1 MRKSFFD
8 FNYCAIALSNYVT
21 RLFHLSDLHF
31 GPKFN
36 AHVSELVLQDIL
48 HTKPDLTILSGDFT
62 MRGRVEE
69 YEQARAYIE
78 RIPKPRLTIPGNHD
92 QPLYASAMW
101 ERVTTPWARYQ
112 KHIHEAVDSS
122 VEIPG
127 VYVVGINDNRP
138 ILPGGFWSNE
148 QRAWMEREF
157 ARAERG
163 ACKVLVMHHQLNWN
177 NKRRPF
183 GQWFPNAHL
192 NWLKTLDVELVLN
205 GHMHIPVTIRSSQGI
220 VLAQAG
226 TSMSTRLRHGHNNA
240 YNFITITPDEI
251 RVRIMEH
258 DPQQD
263 KFLPHGEHVFAR
275 ETKS

>member
-1 MRKSFFD
+1 MT
-8 FNYCAIALSNYVT
+8 L
-21 RLFHLSDLHF
+21 LFHLSDLHF

-36 AHVSELVLQDIL
+36 AHLSELVLQDIL
-48 HTKPDLTILSGDFT
+48 KTKPDLTILSGDFT

-78 RIPKPRLTIPGNHD
+78 RIPKPTLTIPGNHD
-92 QPLYASAMW
+92 QPLYAGAMW
-101 ERVTTPWARYQ
+101 ERVTTPWARYT
-112 KHIHEAVDSS
+112 KHINATVDSS

-127 VYVVGINDNRP
+127 VFVVGINDNHP
-138 ILPGGFWSNE
+138 VVPGGIWSNE
-148 QRAWMEREF
+148 QRTWMRNQF
-157 ARAERG
+157 LRAERG

-192 NWLKTLDVELVLN
+192 NWLKTLGVELVLN
-205 GHMHIPVTIRSSQGI
+205 GHMHIPVTIRSAQGI

-240 YNFITITPDEI
+240 YNLITITPAEI
-251 RVRIMEH
+251 RVQIMEH
-258 DPQQD
+258 DPPHD
-263 KFLPHGEHVFAR
+263 KFLAHAEHVFAR
-275 ETKS
+275 ERIDLTPDPSPNRRGEN

>member
-1 MRKSFFD
+1 M
-8 FNYCAIALSNYVT
+8 T

-48 HTKPDLTILSGDFT
+48 QTKPDVTILSGDFT

-92 QPLYASAMW
+92 QPLYPRAMW
-101 ERVTTPWARYQ
+101 ERMTKPWARYT
-112 KHIHEAVDSS
+112 KHIHDAVDSS

-127 VYVVGINDNRP
+127 AYIVGINDNHP
-138 ILPGGFWSNE
+138 IVPGGIWTNE

-157 ARAERG
+157 ARAERD

-183 GQWFPNAHL
+183 GQWFPTAHL
-192 NWLKTLDVELVLN
+192 NWLKTLGVELVLN

-240 YNFITITPDEI
+240 YNLITITPDSI
-251 RVRIMEH
+251 SVQIMEY
-258 DPQQD
+258 DSTQD
-263 KFLPHGEHVFAR
+263 KFLAHAQHHFAR
-275 ETKS
+275 GHEMQEQRA

>member
-1 MRKSFFD
+1 MP
-8 FNYCAIALSNYVT
+8 T
-21 RLFHLSDLHF
+21 LFHLSDLHF

-36 AHVSELVLQDIL
+36 ARVSELVLQDIL
-48 HTKPDLTILSGDFT
+48 NTKPDLTILSGDFT

-78 RIPKPRLTIPGNHD
+78 QIPPPRLMLPGNHD
-92 QPLYASAMW
+92 QPLYPRAMW
-101 ERVTTPWARYQ
+101 ERVTTPWACYQ
-112 KHIHEAVDSS
+112 KYIHATVDSC

-127 VYVVGINDNRP
+127 VYAVGINDNRP
-138 ILPGGFWSNE
+138 ILPGGFWSRE
-148 QRAWMEREF
+148 QRAWMTREF

-163 ACKVLVMHHQLNWN
+163 ACKVLAMHHQLNWN

-183 GQWFPNAHL
+183 GQWFPTAHL
-192 NWLKTLDVELVLN
+192 NWLKTLGVELVLN
-205 GHMHIPVTIRSSQGI
+205 GHMHIPVTIRSAQGI

-240 YNFITITPDEI
+240 YNLIAVTPDEI

-263 KFLPHGEHVFAR
+263 KFLPRGEHVFPR
-275 ETKS
+275 EKRD